1 MLFVLLKRTKR
12 KSGQY
17 KGLNHK
23 LHSNGQNLSY
33 IKQHLSIG
41 YIPKFEGKSNKKVS
55 DIFSCRPVFCIY
67 LTQNFILLILVD

>member
-12 KSGQY
+12 KSEQY

-23 LHSNGQNLSY
+23 LHSNGQNLSF

-41 YIPKFEGKSNKKVS
+41 YMYIPKFEGKSNKKVS
-55 DIFSCRPVFCIY
+55 V
-67 LTQNFILLILVD
+67 